1 MGKAS
6 RDKGKVGERAWAAF
20 LRDVGGFD
28 DARRG
33 VQYSGLGNAP
43 DCVVPCLGET
53 FWCEVKRINRGT
65 QIVYDWM
72 DQATRDSCVGQ
83 IPYVAHRKDN
93 CRWLVTLNADDW
105 MKIMRDYVE
114 NV

>member
-43 DCVVPCLGET
+43 DCVVPCLGEAFRRHFPICFCTTYVNVGVSKNVCSQMFT
-53 FWCEVKRINRGT
+53 FFVSLAVC
-65 QIVYDWM
+65 D
-72 DQATRDSCVGQ
+72 
-83 IPYVAHRKDN
+83 P
-93 CRWLVTLNADDW
+93 
-105 MKIMRDYVE
+105 
-114 NV
+114 